1 MLVIDMK
8 VGKYRSIIDVVFA
21 HVIICALV
29 GEDCIVIS
37 HGDLLMIRVLHAE
50 KDIRHLI
57 GLEVVHALIRGVMDG
72 NHEHI
77 A

>member
-1 MLVIDMK
+1 MLVIDMEVCEDRCIVDVILSHVV
-8 VGKYRSIIDVVFA
+8 VGS
-21 HVIICALV
+21 LV